1 MKARN
6 GTNTIMATGAILV
19 LLGAAAC
26 QSSAPPYRGRVD
38 PIPLSDYPQIVVT
51 RPLDDLLGFSQPN
64 VTPATDTEPM
74 RVVAPVRS
82 MQDGYTRVQYQFEF
96 FDERG
101 RPLSRSGWRYRSIT
115 PRQQVFLDG
124 RALSTEA
131 KDWRL
136 SIRQAG

>member
-1 MKARN
+1 MTARN
-6 GTNTIMATGAILV
+6 RTNPLTTTGAIVV

-38 PIPLSDYPQIVVT
+38 PIALSDYPQIVVT
-51 RPLDDLLGFSQPN
+51 RPLDDLLGFSRPD
-64 VTPATDTEPM
+64 VTPATESEPM

-101 RPLSRSGWRYRSIT
+101 RPLSQSGWRYKSIT

>member
-1 MKARN
+1 MATQNRT
-6 GTNTIMATGAILV
+6 GALAATGALIV

-64 VTPATDTEPM
+64 VTPATETEPM

-96 FDERG
+96 FDEHG
-101 RPLSRSGWRYRSIT
+101 RPLSLSGWKYQSIT

-124 RALSTEA
+124 RALSTQA

>member
-1 MKARN
+1 MASRTLMN
-6 GTNTIMATGAILV
+6 MLAATISVGG

-51 RPLDDLLGFSQPN
+51 RPLNDLLGFSQPN
-64 VTPATDTEPM
+64 VTPATETEPM

-101 RPLSRSGWRYRSIT
+101 RPLSQSGWKYKSIT

>member
-1 MKARN
+1 
-6 GTNTIMATGAILV
+6 MATRTLTKALAATIALAALIGAS
-19 LLGAAAC
+19 AC
-26 QSSAPPYRGRVD
+26 QSNAPPYRGRVD

-51 RPLDDLLGFSQPN
+51 RPLNDLLGFTQPN
-64 VTPATDTEPM
+64 VTPATETEPM

-101 RPLSRSGWRYRSIT
+101 RPLSQSGWKYLSIT

>member
-1 MKARN
+1 MANRTQ
-6 GTNTIMATGAILV
+6 TNMLGATIALGG

-51 RPLDDLLGFSQPN
+51 RPLNDLLGFTRPD
-64 VTPATDTEPM
+64 VTPATETEPM

-101 RPLSRSGWRYRSIT
+101 RPLSQSGWKYKSIT

>member
-1 MKARN
+1 MATQNR
-6 GTNTIMATGAILV
+6 TSALAATGALIV

-51 RPLDDLLGFSQPN
+51 RPLNDLLGFTQPN
-64 VTPATDTEPM
+64 VTPATETEPM

-101 RPLSRSGWRYRSIT
+101 RPLSQSGWKYMSIT

-124 RALSTEA
+124 RALSTQA

>member
-1 MKARN
+1 MASRTLMN
-6 GTNTIMATGAILV
+6 MLAATISLGG

-51 RPLDDLLGFSQPN
+51 RPLNDLLGFTQPN
-64 VTPATDTEPM
+64 VTPATETEPM

-101 RPLSRSGWRYRSIT
+101 RPLSQSGWKYQSIT

>member
-1 MKARN
+1 MATQNRT
-6 GTNTIMATGAILV
+6 GALAATGALIV

-51 RPLDDLLGFSQPN
+51 RPLNDLLGFSQPN
-64 VTPATDTEPM
+64 VTPATETEPM

-82 MQDGYTRVQYQFEF
+82 MQDGYTRLQYQFEF

-101 RPLSRSGWRYRSIT
+101 RPLSQSGWKYMSIT

-124 RALSTEA
+124 RALSTQA